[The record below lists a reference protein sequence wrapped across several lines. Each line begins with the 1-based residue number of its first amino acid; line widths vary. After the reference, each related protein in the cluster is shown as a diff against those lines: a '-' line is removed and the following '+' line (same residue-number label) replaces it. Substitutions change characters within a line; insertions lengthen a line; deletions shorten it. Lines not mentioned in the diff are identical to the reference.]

1 MIDIQVDAR
10 IRVEF
15 ALEAIEEL
23 LGLLGDTD

>member
-1 MIDIQVDAR
+1 VEMIDIQVDAR

-23 LGLLGDTD
+23 LGLLK